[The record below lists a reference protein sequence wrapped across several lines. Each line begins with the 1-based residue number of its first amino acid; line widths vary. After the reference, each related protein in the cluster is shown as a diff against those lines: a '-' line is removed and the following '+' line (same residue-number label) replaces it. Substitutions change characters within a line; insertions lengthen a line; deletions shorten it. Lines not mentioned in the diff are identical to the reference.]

1 MILGKLNR
9 SRKRKEGRKTAT
21 IVVIWVGLGKE
32 VSEQEGEF
40 LGLFFFFL
48 MRKKN
53 EVRNVGRWFLLFFS
67 FETKSNS
74 LTTLNLQF
82 SHFVSWE

>member
-1 MILGKLNR
+1 MGRVILGKLNR

-40 LGLFFFFL
+40 LGLFFFFNE
-48 MRKKN
+48 KKN
-53 EVRNVGRWFLLFFS
+53 EVRNVGFCYFS
-67 FETKSNS
+67 VLRPS
-74 LTTLNLQF
+74 LIP
-82 SHFVSWE
+82 

>member
-9 SRKRKEGRKTAT
+9 SRKRKEGRKTTT
-21 IVVIWVGLGKE
+21 IVVTWGRIRKRGIRAGRGILG
-32 VSEQEGEF
+32 S
-40 LGLFFFFL
+40 FFFFNE
-48 MRKKN
+48 KKN